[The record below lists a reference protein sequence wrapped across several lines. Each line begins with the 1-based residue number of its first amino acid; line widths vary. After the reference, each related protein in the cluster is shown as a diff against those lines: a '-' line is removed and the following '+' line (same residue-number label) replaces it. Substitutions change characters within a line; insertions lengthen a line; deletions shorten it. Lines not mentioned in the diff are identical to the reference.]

1 MIRRKSRKTQEVPNP
16 MSPRVRSALFLIVP
30 ALLLMFFTANDSALG
45 QAAPQA
51 PPQAPTYKDAGRPIP
66 DRVADLLSR
75 MTLEEKV
82 DQLLWTWQQKV
93 DVVDPTG
100 TYTAETARQALGA
113 EWGGDL
119 QLTPRKAAILRN
131 AVQRYQIEKT
141 RLGIPVMFP
150 GEALHGYM
158 EYGSTSFPQALGL
171 ASTWDPALIKRI
183 FSAIG
188 DEAGSRGSSQVF
200 SPVLDI
206 ARDPRWG
213 RTEETY
219 GEDPYL
225 VSRMGVAAIEGLQGD
240 SFLIDRHHVLA
251 TAKHFAVHGMPEGG
265 TNTAPGNY
273 SERVIRENF
282 LPPFEAAVR
291 EAHVG
296 SVMASYNE
304 IDGVPS
310 HANHW
315 LLGKILRQEW
325 EFNGYISSDDNGIEM
340 LAGGHHIAQD
350 ASDAAR
356 QSLSAGVDFDVAD
369 APAYASLAQQ
379 VKAGAVPMS
388 ELDRAVARVLE
399 TKFRLGL
406 FDHPYVDP
414 DYAERVN
421 NSQEHRQLAL
431 EAARK
436 SLVLLKNE
444 KNLLPLDITKLK
456 SIAVIGPNA
465 ADVHLGGYSRDP
477 GFGISVLDG
486 IKARVGDKAR
496 VLYVQGCKITTAPE
510 GYRGWWANNV
520 ELVDPKT
527 QTDSIK
533 AAVDAARKSDVA
545 IVVVGENESTN
556 REAWSEDHRG
566 DRDSLDLLGAQND
579 LVKAVVETGKPV
591 IVLLINGRPLSV
603 NYIAENVPAIFEG
616 WYLGEMGG
624 QAFAEALFGD
634 IDPGGKL
641 PITFPHTV
649 GALPDFYNH
658 KPTDDRSYE
667 FSTRKPLFAFGSG
680 ISYTTFKF
688 DNLRVEPAQILAGGT
703 AKVSVDLTNTGAR
716 EGDQV
721 AELYLHQRVASVT
734 QPVMKLTGFE
744 RVTLEPGEK
753 RTVEFT
759 VTPAMLRIW
768 DINMQRV
775 VEPGAFDLMVGP
787 SSDQTSTVKLVVA
800 GLHGE
805 TGKAVATAPVPHGSE
820 SGVVSTFD
828 EGKVAA
834 SYGMWIAA
842 GDQMNGGKSK
852 SSIAITEPGA
862 AGSKGAMRVTGEN
875 VPGGPFVFAGAL
887 YSPGAAPMQPVN
899 LSSKKAISFWAKG
912 DGATYTLLILTESRN
927 GQSGEAPAMT
937 TFVAGPEWKQYTF
950 PFSTFETDGSDLSGI
965 GFIRV
970 GDLGKFQFDIDQV
983 EIK

>member
-1 MIRRKSRKTQEVPNP
+1 MTPCAHTLSYRLLN
-16 MSPRVRSALFLIVP
+16 
-30 ALLLMFFTANDSALG
+30 ALLLASLAFAGSAFCQDKPGQPANAKIVL
-45 QAAPQA
+45 P
-51 PPQAPTYKDAGRPIP
+51 YKNGSLPIP
-66 DRVADLLSR
+66 DRVADLLLR
-75 MTLEEKV
+75 MTLEEKIE
-82 DQLLWTWQQKV
+82 QINWGWQQKV
-93 DVVDPTG
+93 DVVDPSN
-100 TYTAETARQALGA
+100 TYTAETARKALGA
-113 EWGGDL
+113 EWGGDI

-171 ASTWDPALIKRI
+171 ASTWDPALVKRI
-183 FSAIG
+183 FTAIG

-213 RTEETY
+213 RTEETL

-282 LPPFEAAVR
+282 LPPFQAAVQ

-310 HANHW
+310 HVNHW
-315 LLGKILRQEW
+315 LLDQVLRQEW
-325 EFNGYISSDDNGIEM
+325 GFNGYISSDDDGIQM
-340 LAGGHHIAQD
+340 LVATHHVAHD
-350 ASDAAR
+350 MNDAAR
-356 QSLSAGVDFDVAD
+356 QALDAGVDFDVSESSV
-369 APAYASLAQQ
+369 YANLAQQ
-379 VKAGAVPMS
+379 VKAGAVS
-388 ELDRAVARVLE
+388 IAEVDRAVARVLT

-406 FDHPYVDP
+406 FDDPYADP
-414 DYAERVN
+414 DYAERIN
-421 NSQEHRQLAL
+421 NNAEHRALAL

-436 SLVLLKNE
+436 SLVLLKND
-444 KNLLPLDITKLK
+444 KGLLPLDLAKLRT
-456 SIAVIGPNA
+456 IAVIGPNA
-465 ADVHLGGYSRDP
+465 ADLHIGGYSRDP

-486 IKARVGDKAR
+486 IKARVGDKAKI
-496 VLYVQGCKITTAPE
+496 LYEKGCKITTAPE
-510 GYRGWWANNV
+510 GYRGWWADNV
-520 ELVDPKT
+520 ELVDAKT
-527 QTDSIK
+527 QGNSIK

-545 IVVVGENESTN
+545 IIVVGENESTN
-556 REAWSEDHRG
+556 REAWGEQHRG

-603 NYIAENVPAIFEG
+603 NYIADNAAAVFEG
-616 WYLGEMGG
+616 WYMGEMGG

-634 IDPGGKL
+634 INPGGKL

-658 KPTDDRSYE
+658 KPSDSRSYE

-680 ISYTTFKF
+680 LSYTTFKF
-688 DNLRVEPAQILAGGT
+688 DNLKVEPQQVLPGAT
-703 AKVSVDLTNTGAR
+703 AKVSVEVTNTGSR
-716 EGDQV
+716 EGDEV

-744 RVTLEPGEK
+744 RVTLKPGEK
-753 RTVEFT
+753 RTVAFN
-759 VTPAMLRIW
+759 VTPEMLKIW
-768 DINMQRV
+768 DINMHRII
-775 VEPGAFDLMVGP
+775 EPGVFDLMVGP
-787 SSDQTSTVKLVVA
+787 SSDDTKTVKLTVA
-800 GLHGE
+800 GLNGE
-805 TGKAVATAPVPHGSE
+805 TGKPVATTPVPAGSE

-828 EGKVAA
+828 DGKVAA
-834 SYGMWIAA
+834 NYGMWIPA
-842 GDQMNGGKSK
+842 GDGMNGGKSK
-852 SSIAITEPGA
+852 SSIAIVEPGA
-862 AGSKGAMRVTGEN
+862 AGSKGALQITGEN
-875 VPGGPFVFAGAL
+875 IAGGPFVFAGTL
-887 YSPGAAPMQPVN
+887 YSPGSVPMQPVN
-899 LSSKKAISFWAKG
+899 LSSKKQIGFWARG
-912 DGATYTLLILTESRN
+912 DGTTYTLLVLTESRS

-950 PFSTFETDGSDLSGI
+950 PFSTFETDGSDISGI

-970 GDLGKFQFDIDQV
+970 GDLGKFQFAIDQV